1 MLKKVYRLLSENK
14 LLITLLISGCLIW
27 SLTMVKSG
35 LVYDYGMG
43 FWGPNGHDGIWHIV
57 VINGLSNGS
66 LAIPIFAGETI
77 KNYHIGFD
85 ILVAIIHKLTGIP
98 VVNLYFQIIPPVLAF
113 FIGFF
118 VYKFVYEWRGSKTQ
132 ALLAAFF
139 VYFGGGF
146 GWIITLIQNRQI
158 SGESLFWGQQSLSTL
173 INPPYALSLI
183 VMMIGLIILIKLMK
197 TPNNLNLFFL
207 ILIFSLLAQV
217 KIYSAVLVLIGL
229 FATGV
234 WNYFKERKILILMV
248 FVVTLI
254 VSVIFLIPT
263 YDLRSGGLIFRP
275 FWFLE
280 NLVSDPQRLYWPRMA
295 SALANYKLAGNL
307 VKGSLAYSL
316 VFVIFLLGNFGI
328 RMVALPWLGKKI
340 LRMKKITNIEIFVF
354 TIIISGILLPMVFIQ
369 KGNTW
374 NSIQFFYYSLFF
386 MSIVAGI
393 AMGEF
398 LERKINSAIMN
409 KSLYL
414 LIILVFTVPTLVSTM
429 RHYLPS
435 RPPAMISKSELHAL
449 QFLNLQ
455 PEGVVLTI
463 PYDEV
468 VAEKITSPPKPLYA
482 YVFTAYVSAL
492 SGKTTYLED
501 EVNLDITGYD
511 WEARKKEILSNLY
524 NLEYLRLRNIK
535 YFYNP
540 NSLLFPPDSGFNH
553 YIIYNKDN
561 ILIYKI

>member
-1 MLKKVYRLLSENK
+1 
-14 LLITLLISGCLIW
+14 
-27 SLTMVKSG
+27 
-35 LVYDYGMG
+35 MG

-234 WNYFKERKILILMV
+234 WNYFKERKIPIFMV

-369 KGNTW
+369 KGN
-374 NSIQFFYYSLFF
+374 
-386 MSIVAGI
+386 
-393 AMGEF
+393 
-398 LERKINSAIMN
+398 
-409 KSLYL
+409 
-414 LIILVFTVPTLVSTM
+414 
-429 RHYLPS
+429 
-435 RPPAMISKSELHAL
+435 
-449 QFLNLQ
+449 
-455 PEGVVLTI
+455 
-463 PYDEV
+463 
-468 VAEKITSPPKPLYA
+468 
-482 YVFTAYVSAL
+482 
-492 SGKTTYLED
+492 
-501 EVNLDITGYD
+501 
-511 WEARKKEILSNLY
+511 
-524 NLEYLRLRNIK
+524 
-535 YFYNP
+535 
-540 NSLLFPPDSGFNH
+540 
-553 YIIYNKDN
+553 
-561 ILIYKI
+561 